1 MRTVTGATDRVV
13 VVGAG
18 LAGLSAALR
27 LRGAGR
33 EVTVIE
39 RSSHP
44 GGLAGTLSV
53 GGYHFD
59 TGPTVLTMPE
69 LIDDAL
75 AYVGERRED
84 WLELAPLTPA
94 YRMFFPGGEHFDVH
108 PDVDRTATEIRD
120 FAGAAAAGGYR
131 RYVAW
136 VERLYALEMRDFIDR
151 NLDSPADLLR
161 PALAR
166 IVATGGFRR
175 LDGAAR
181 RFLRDP
187 RVRRAFTFQ
196 SLYAGLSPYDALAL
210 YAVIS
215 YMDTVRGIYFPVGGI
230 HAVPVALAAAAEKN
244 GVEFRYG
251 AGVTQI
257 DRSARRATG
266 VILDDGERIAADAV
280 VLAADP
286 GHLLGRPRRPLQMAP
301 SCVVLHI
308 GSTTA
313 YRQICHHNV
322 HFGQPWSDT
331 FSDVIGRGRLMSDP
345 SLLVGNPSRTDPSLA
360 PTGKQTYYVLA
371 PVPNQHDSQI
381 DWARLGPH
389 YRDELLRILDQ
400 RGYVGLEPEVAE
412 FVTPLDWELAGQP
425 AGTPFSAAH
434 TFGQTGPFRTG
445 NLASGWENVV
455 LAGAGT
461 TPGVGVPMV
470 LISGRLAAE
479 RITGRV

>member
-1 MRTVTGATDRVV
+1 MRTVPGATHRVV
-13 VVGAG
+13 VIGAG
-18 LAGLSAALR
+18 LSGLSAALR

-33 EVTVIE
+33 EVTVVE
-39 RSSHP
+39 RSHQP
-44 GGLAGTLSV
+44 GGLAGTLSA

-75 AYVGERRED
+75 ACVGERRED
-84 WLELAPLTPA
+84 WLELTPLAPA
-94 YRMFFPGGEHFDVH
+94 YRMFFPGGDHFDIH
-108 PDVDRTATEIRD
+108 SDVERTAAGIAE
-120 FAGAAAAGGYR
+120 FANPAAADGYR
-131 RYVAW
+131 KFVAW

-166 IVATGGFRR
+166 LAATGGFRR

-187 RVRRAFTFQ
+187 RIRRAFTFQ

-215 YMDTVRGIYFPVGGI
+215 YMDTVHGVYFPAGGI
-230 HAVPVALAAAAEKN
+230 HAVPLALAAAGEKN
-244 GVEFRYG
+244 GIAFRYG
-251 AGVTQI
+251 TGVTQI
-257 DRSARRATG
+257 ARSNQRATG
-266 VILDDGERIAADAV
+266 VILDDGERIPADAV
-280 VLAADP
+280 VLATDP
-286 GHLLGRPRRPLQMAP
+286 SQLLGRPRRRLRMAP
-301 SCVVLHI
+301 SCVVLHAG
-308 GSTTA
+308 GSST
-313 YRQICHHNV
+313 YRQISHHNV
-322 HFGQPWSDT
+322 HFGQPWSGT
-331 FSDVIGRGRLMSDP
+331 FADVIDRGQLMSDP

-360 PTGKQTYYVLA
+360 PPGKQIYYVLA
-371 PVPNQHDSQI
+371 PVPNRHDSPI

-389 YRDELLRILDQ
+389 YRDELLRILDR
-400 RGYVGLEPEVAE
+400 RGYVGLDLEVAE

-425 AGTPFSAAH
+425 AGTPFSVAH
-434 TFGQTGPFRTG
+434 TFGQTGPFRPG

-479 RITGRV
+479 RITGR